1 MITRKQTVKKYTVTA
16 GVLNYNIPFPIYE
29 SGDVLVV
36 WSDNNEGFDEH
47 TLILGSDYGVTINSA
62 GDGGTVTLKSD
73 RVPIGAILA
82 VVSNIPETQELSL
95 SHTAEVDTKSTEKE
109 LDRQVQMIQQLSDA
123 VNRCVK
129 VGVTSGLTP
138 DEMLKAVFK
147 VYHDILESL
156 AETGSIT
163 GAIPVVATGT
173 TEPRPLKDRFADII
187 NIKDFGAKGDG
198 VTDDTA
204 SIQAALDACPVGG
217 AVLIPF
223 GQYVITDTLSVS
235 KAISIRGE
243 AFGGAHSCIR
253 CYDITDKVFHITA
266 ANTYFDNFEL
276 TGTGS
281 QKPKYGFYFDPLAN
295 PQENVDVD
303 CWFHGVFT
311 RYMQTGIYCRGR
323 GLNMFD
329 CEFAGLGYCIELD
342 WPDEADFRDENYG
355 FETWEQGF
363 RGFIL
368 SNLRFHSC
376 VYGVK
381 NSGINA
387 DKIKG
392 LFLSNIYADTG
403 CEVFVGK
410 LIRSSIS
417 NVQAINAF
425 QGSKI
430 ISLSSGSKDYTIDG
444 VYGIAPDSGV
454 VNSSG
459 EGIEYRLNAFIYGEG
474 TQTRGRISNSF
485 FGRSTLHGI
494 SFMNNSVCEDIV
506 IDNIHMQDVGWSLT
520 EKSVCYPVFFGGS
533 ATRCKVNNINY
544 VDTSDYGNT
553 LKYIVYAS
561 SSATDVEVGKVIK
574 NVNAAITNS
583 ASTGLVRSNVCHPLG
598 KSGFT
603 SFLDVVNSSG
613 DVVHSL
619 QSYAD
624 GTNIKINVPNGNIFV
639 NMGTAEGNGLKP
651 YTDNVWRL
659 GSVENRWTQ
668 VYATTATINTSD
680 EREKKNIEAISDA
693 VFRAWGRVQ
702 FRQFLFRDA
711 VEKKGESARLHVGII
726 AQQVKDAFEIEGL
739 DATRYGLL
747 CYDEWSSEYE
757 TVTVV
762 DAEAIYDEDGN
773 ELTPGRSHEEL
784 RLVRPSGNRYGI
796 RYEEALALECAYQRW
811 LGERRDDRIAALELR
826 DGVE

>member
-1 MITRKQTVKKYTVTA
+1 MSSKLPLKEALERLGKNENLFEKVVNGDEYEDVELGGKPTPTLRKLFSKLTSDSFLNEVVQRSTSCAKYYMEQANKIATSEAFIAT
-16 GVLNYNIPFPIYE
+16 G
-29 SGDVLVV
+29 
-36 WSDNNEGFDEH
+36 
-47 TLILGSDYGVTINSA
+47 
-62 GDGGTVTLKSD
+62 
-73 RVPIGAILA
+73 
-82 VVSNIPETQELSL
+82 
-95 SHTAEVDTKSTEKE
+95 STEART
-109 LDRQVQMIQQLSDA
+109 LADRAADVI
-123 VNRCVK
+123 NVK
-129 VGVTSGLTP
+129 
-138 DEMLKAVFK
+138 D
-147 VYHDILESL
+147 H
-156 AETGSIT
+156 
-163 GAIPVVATGT
+163 
-173 TEPRPLKDRFADII
+173 
-187 NIKDFGAKGDG
+187 GAKGNGLD
-198 VTDDTA
+198 DDTFA
-204 SIQAALDACPVGG
+204 IQKAINACPIGG
-217 AVLIPF
+217 VVNIPF
-223 GQYVITDTLSVS
+223 GQYPITDTLNIN

-253 CYDITDKVFHITA
+253 CKNITDKAFHITT

-276 TGTGS
+276 TGTET
-281 QKPKYGFYFDPLAN
+281 QKPQYGFYFDPLAN

-381 NSGINA
+381 NAGINA

-403 CEVFVGK
+403 CEIFVGK

-417 NVQAINAF
+417 NIQAINAF

-430 ISLSSGSKDYTIDG
+430 ISLSSGSKDYTING
-444 VYGIAPDSGV
+444 VYGIAPDAGV

-474 TQTRGRISNSF
+474 TQTRGIISNCF

-494 SFMNNSVCEDIV
+494 SFMNTSICEDIV
-506 IDNIHMQDVGWSLT
+506 IDNVHMQDVGWSLT
-520 EKSVCYPVFFGGS
+520 DKSTCYPVLFNGS
-533 ATRCKVNNINY
+533 AKRCKVNNINY

-561 SSATDVEVGKVIK
+561 SSSTDVEVGKVIK
-574 NVNAAITNS
+574 NVDVAITNS

-639 NMGTAEGNGLKP
+639 NMGTAEGTGLKP
-651 YTDNVWRL
+651 YTDNIWRL

-680 EREKKNIEAISDA
+680 EREKQHVEDIPDD
-693 VFRAWGRVQ
+693 VFRAWGKIN
-702 FRQFLFRDA
+702 FRQFLFNDA
-711 VEKKGESARLHVGII
+711 VEKKGGAARIHVGII
-726 AQQVKDAFEIEGL
+726 AQQVAEVFASEGL

-747 CYDEWSSEYE
+747 CYDEWPDEYE
-757 TVTVV
+757 TVTVF
-762 DAEAIYDEDGN
+762 DAEATYDEDGN
-773 ELTPGRSHEEL
+773 ELTPEQSHEEQ
-784 RLVRPSGNRYGI
+784 RLVRAAGNRYGI

-811 LGERRDDRIAALELR
+811 LGEQQDIRISILEAKTN
-826 DGVE
+826 G

>member
-1 MITRKQTVKKYTVTA
+1 MTLDTSLSKAIFKGNGVATEFPFHFKVWNKEQLAISIAYPNGKEESVT
-16 GVLNYNIPFPIYE
+16 PE
-29 SGDVLVV
+29 SVALT
-36 WSDNNEGFDEH
+36 N
-47 TLILGSDYGVTINSA
+47 T
-62 GDGGTVTLKSD
+62 GGTVFYTLNGKPL
-73 RVPIGAILA
+73 PIGYTLSITRSMPFVQQDNYISGTRFDPDVIEESLDVACA
-82 VVSNIPETQELSL
+82 ERQEL
-95 SHTAEVDTKSTEKE
+95 KE
-109 LDRQVQMIQQLSDA
+109 IIS
-123 VNRCVK
+123 RCIK
-129 VGVTSGLTP
+129 VGVTSN
-138 DEMLKAVFK
+138 LKPEELIDAIFK
-147 VYHDILESL
+147 AYYDIIESL

-223 GQYVITDTLSVS
+223 GQYMITDTLSVS

-253 CYDITDKVFHITA
+253 CYGITEKVFHITA

-276 TGTGS
+276 TGPLS
-281 QKPKYGFYFDPLAN
+281 SKPRYGFYFDPLAN
-295 PQENVDVD
+295 PNENVDVD
-303 CWFHGVFT
+303 CWFHGVFI
-311 RYMQTGIYCRGR
+311 RFMQTGIYCRGR

-381 NSGINA
+381 NAGINA

-444 VYGIAPDSGV
+444 VYGIAPDADV

-533 ATRCKVNNINY
+533 ATRCKVNNSDY

-553 LKYIVYAS
+553 LKYIVYVS

-583 ASTGLVRSNVCHPLG
+583 ASTGLVRSNICHPLG

-726 AQQVKDAFEIEGL
+726 AQQVKDAFEVEGL

-811 LGERRDDRIAALELR
+811 LGEKMDARIAALETKT
-826 DGVE
+826 GSVCE